1 MSEQAAEL
9 SGDAFYDAGEGG
21 CSGPALRE
29 IAAILDSLAPGQA
42 LEIRTTSDVGR
53 GELEAWARLRG
64 HVIEQA
70 GTGSRAD
77 RYLVR
82 RG

>member
-1 MSEQAAEL
+1 LSEEEAEL
-9 SGDAFYDAGEGG
+9 SSDAFYDAGEGG

-29 IAAILDSLAPGQA
+29 IGAILDSLAPGQT

-53 GELEAWARLRG
+53 GELEAWTRLRG

-70 GTGSRAD
+70 GTGTRGD
-77 RYLVR
+77 RYLIR
-82 RG
+82 RR